1 MDLDIR
7 GLALETAQRLVDHHP
22 RMRQAVAL
30 AGGTAR
36 KQQGTHAARLADTG
50 GRDVGLDELH
60 GVVDGHPGSHRTTR
74 RVDVEMNVLLG
85 IFSLQEQQLGNHQVG
100 HVVLDLADQE
110 DDPFLQQAR
119 IDVVGALAAGGLLH
133 HHGHQATGGLDIG
146 NVRNKRVARHVL
158 RSLPN
163 R

>member
-1 MDLDIR
+1 
-7 GLALETAQRLVDHHP
+7 
-22 RMRQAVAL
+22 
-30 AGGTAR
+30 
-36 KQQGTHAARLADTG
+36 
-50 GRDVGLDELH
+50 
-60 GVVDGHPGSHRTTR
+60 
-74 RVDVEMNVLLG
+74 MNVLLG

-110 DDPFLQQAR
+110 DDPLLQQAR
-119 IDVVGALAAGGLLH
+119 IDVVGSLAAGGLLH